1 MSRILLPSIVAC
13 LLGLAAL
20 GGCGPSG
27 GARNDREQGRTP
39 EAVIGVSVLTLTN
52 PFFRDLADA
61 MEDEAARHNYEVI
74 VTSGEM
80 LVANQ
85 KDQIN
90 DFIVKKV
97 DAIVLCP
104 CDSKAIGTSIVK
116 ANQAGIPVFT
126 ADIGCMAEEA
136 EVVCHVASDNLGGG
150 REAAKAVIEMLNGK
164 GKVAVIDHPE
174 VESAMLRV
182 EGFKEELA
190 KAAGIELATTLPGYG
205 DKKQSFTAAEDILQ
219 SHPDLDGIFAVND
232 PSALGVVA
240 AIEKAGKADRVQVV
254 GFDAMPEGRIGVKQ
268 GKLYATIVQYPDQI
282 GRKTIDAIARYR
294 AGEEVDPELLI
305 PCTIYRKAE
314 ADIDPTLAA
323 GGEQAAG
330 SR

>member
-1 MSRILLPSIVAC
+1 MNRFLLPLIGAC
-13 LLGLAAL
+13 LLGLLVL
-20 GGCGPSG
+20 GGCGPSS
-27 GARNDREQGRTP
+27 GAKDEREQGGKTP

-61 MEDEAARHNYEVI
+61 MKDEAARHNYELI
-74 VTSGEM
+74 VTSGEL

-97 DAIVLCP
+97 NAIVLCP

-116 ANQAGIPVFT
+116 ANKAGIPVFT
-126 ADIGCMAEEA
+126 ADIASTAQEA

-150 REAAKAVIEMLNGK
+150 REAAKAVIEMLSGK
-164 GKVAVIDHPE
+164 GKVVVIDRAE

-182 EGFKEELA
+182 QGFKEQLA
-190 KAAGIELATTLPGYG
+190 KAPDIELLGILPGYG
-205 DKKQSFTAAEDILQ
+205 DKKQSFTAAEDALQ
-219 SHPDLDGIFAVND
+219 SHPDLDGIFGIND
-232 PSALGVVA
+232 PAALGIVA
-240 AIEKAGKADRVQVV
+240 AVEKAGKAGRVQVV
-254 GFDAMPEGRIGVKQ
+254 GFDAMPEGRIGVKD

-294 AGEEVDPELLI
+294 AGEEVEPKILI
-305 PCTIYRKAE
+305 PCTIYRKAD

-323 GGEQAAG
+323 SQ
-330 SR
+330 